1 MVNNEQRELLDML
14 EKTGVEMKIHC
25 GRTLSGGYETMFV
38 RFTKWFGDR
47 PYCKEISLSF
57 YELSMLS
64 FGIEKIL
71 LKCLKDFDKEALQ
84 AYKDSRVEN

>member
-25 GRTLSGGYETMFV
+25 DRTLSGGYEAMFV
-38 RFTKWFGDR
+38 RFTKWFDDK

-57 YELSMLS
+57 YELSMLLFS
-64 FGIEKIL
+64 IEKVL
-71 LKCLKDFDKEALQ
+71 LKSLKDFYKEALQ